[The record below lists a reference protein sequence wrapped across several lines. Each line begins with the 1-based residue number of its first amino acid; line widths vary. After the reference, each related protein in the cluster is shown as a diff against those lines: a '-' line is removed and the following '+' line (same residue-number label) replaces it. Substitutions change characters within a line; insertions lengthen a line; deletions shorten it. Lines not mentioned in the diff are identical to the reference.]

1 MLFFFF
7 KQKTAYEMRIS
18 DWSSDVCSSD
28 LLAAPSSKV
37 MADIVAEAFP
47 DGEVTIVEGGVEAAT
62 ALLACPFNHIFY
74 IGNNTVGRIVMRA
87 AAEHF
92 ASVTLEMGGKNPSI
106 VDASADVEDAALKTS
121 WGRMCNAGQ
130 ACIAPDY
137 VFAHESVMPRYVDA
151 LVKEITAMYNPRGEG
166 FDKNPEYPRV
176 INARHFERIKALV
189 EDARAKG
196 AKIVMGDRKST
207 RLNSSH

>member
-92 ASVTLEMGGKNPSI
+92 ASVTLEMGGKNPST
-106 VDASADVEDAALKTS
+106 VDASPNVADAVLKPSWRRLSNAA
-121 WGRMCNAGQ
+121 Q
-130 ACIAPDY
+130 
-137 VFAHESVMPRYVDA
+137 SVP
-151 LVKEITAMYNPRGEG
+151 P
-166 FDKNPEYPRV
+166 P
-176 INARHFERIKALV
+176 H
-189 EDARAKG
+189 
-196 AKIVMGDRKST
+196 
-207 RLNSSH
+207 SSSS

>member
-47 DGEVTIVEGGVEAAT
+47 DGEVTVIEGGVEAAS

-74 IGNNTVGRIVMRA
+74 IGNNTVGRIIMRA

-106 VDASADVEDAALKTS
+106 VDASADVEDRS
-121 WGRMCNAGQ
+121 EERPVG
-130 ACIAPDY
+130 
-137 VFAHESVMPRYVDA
+137 
-151 LVKEITAMYNPRGEG
+151 KEWCSTCRSGWSPYN
-166 FDKNPEYPRV
+166 
-176 INARHFERIKALV
+176 
-189 EDARAKG
+189 
-196 AKIVMGDRKST
+196 
-207 RLNSSH
+207 

>member
-106 VDASADVEDAALKTS
+106 VDASADVEDAALKRS
-121 WGRMCNAGQ
+121 EERRGG
-130 ACIAPDY
+130 
-137 VFAHESVMPRYVDA
+137 
-151 LVKEITAMYNPRGEG
+151 KECVSTCRSRGS
-166 FDKNPEYPRV
+166 P
-176 INARHFERIKALV
+176 
-189 EDARAKG
+189 
-196 AKIVMGDRKST
+196 
-207 RLNSSH
+207 

>member
-1 MLFFFF
+1 
-7 KQKTAYEMRIS
+7 MRIS

-28 LLAAPSSKV
+28 LHYEAKGMVLVLPSWNAPYVIGFLPVLGALAAGNAIIVKPSELAAPSSKV

-87 AAEHF
+87 AAEHL

-106 VDASADVEDAALKTS
+106 VDASRSEEHTS
-121 WGRMCNAGQ
+121 ELQSLM
-130 ACIAPDY
+130 
-137 VFAHESVMPRYVDA
+137 
-151 LVKEITAMYNPRGEG
+151 
-166 FDKNPEYPRV
+166 
-176 INARHFERIKALV
+176 RISYAV
-189 EDARAKG
+189 
-196 AKIVMGDRKST
+196 
-207 RLNSSH
+207 